1 MNTENVITITRKT
14 RAGADWRTVTNEDNA
29 PCPKPLYIGTVNT
42 VLRKLE
48 EDKTLGSLVGVYKRI
63 DWFIKVD
70 GQWKRIVPVNEWEH
84 ISGLD
89 IFDEMDVRIVE
100 D

>member
-1 MNTENVITITRKT
+1 MNANIITITRKT
-14 RAGADWRTVTNEDNA
+14 RAGADWRTVTNEDNE
-29 PCPKPLYIGTVNT
+29 PCPKPLYTGTVNT

-48 EDKTLGSLVGVYKRI
+48 EGKTLASLGGVFKRV

-70 GQWKRIVPVNEWEH
+70 GQWKRIEPVNMWDH
-84 ISGLD
+84 ISRLD
-89 IFDEMDVRIVE
+89 IENEMDVRIVE